1 MMPTIDAAWRTGR
14 NNFNLLRLFAA
25 WLVIYSH
32 SWAITGSAGVDLV
45 GWLTLSRSGG
55 ALAVDIFFLISG
67 FLVAASFQRSTLR
80 AFVMARAL
88 RIYPALIVCVA
99 LTVCVLGPL
108 LSTTPEYWR
117 HPDTWR
123 YFWANASLWRAE
135 FWLPGVFETLPRD
148 AVNGSLWTMPIE
160 GRLYVALML
169 AGLAGMLAPR
179 RYLAAWA
186 LAIAGACAFAY
197 LRAPL
202 PEHLAY
208 LTWVTAF
215 FITGT
220 LLWTW
225 RARIRLCWWPLLVL
239 LLAAAATRGSLWFT
253 PLYVATVTYGT
264 FCIAFLPRWPTPG
277 RSDFSYGLY
286 LYGWPMQQ
294 LALIAGATTVLTN
307 TLLASVLA
315 VACAAM
321 SWFLVERPALRL
333 KRSFAANPTQ
343 A

>member
-1 MMPTIDAAWRTGR
+1 MTQTIDTAWRSGR

-32 SWAITGSAGVDLV
+32 SRPITGSAGVDLV
-45 GWLTLSRSGG
+45 GWLTLTRSGG
-55 ALAVDIFFLISG
+55 ALAVDIFFLASG
-67 FLVAASFQRSTLR
+67 FLVAASFQRNSLR
-80 AFVMARAL
+80 AFMQARVL

-108 LSTTPEYWR
+108 LSTAPDYWR

-135 FWLPGVFETLPRD
+135 FWLPGVFETLPRT

-169 AGLAGMLAPR
+169 AGMMGMLAPR
-179 RYLAAWA
+179 RYLAAWV
-186 LAIAGACAFAY
+186 LAMAGAGAFAY
-197 LRAPL
+197 FRAPL

-225 RARIRLCWWPLLVL
+225 RARIRLSWWPLLVL
-239 LLAAAATRGSLWFT
+239 VPAAAAMRGSLWFN
-253 PLYVATVTYGT
+253 PLYLATVAYGT
-264 FCIAFLPRWPTPG
+264 FCLAFLPRWPSPG
-277 RSDFSYGLY
+277 RIDLSYGMY

-294 LALIAGATTVLTN
+294 LALLAGATTVLTN
-307 TLLASVLA
+307 TLTATVLA
-315 VACAAM
+315 MACAAL

-333 KRSFAANPTQ
+333 KRRFAATP
-343 A
+343 ALA